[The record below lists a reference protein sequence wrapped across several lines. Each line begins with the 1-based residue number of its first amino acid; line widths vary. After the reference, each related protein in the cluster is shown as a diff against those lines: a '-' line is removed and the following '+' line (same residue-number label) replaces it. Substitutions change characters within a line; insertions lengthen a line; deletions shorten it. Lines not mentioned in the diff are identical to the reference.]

1 MAIITIPSA
10 IGGVTIPG
18 TLVNGPLGLLYSN
31 FFGTNVLQYPRDLQ
45 SATKGHVVHFTVKK
59 VDPVTYEGVKQY
71 SPTFVN
77 KLKDLVGLNAS
88 RAQTVAENVASE
100 TSGRTELINFQP
112 TRKTKVADIFL
123 YIPDTLNFQYNVTYV
138 DKTILGAA
146 AGFFGGI
153 KTPNLSKNSKQTDEQ
168 KRSQAMKDMGTSTI
182 SSAVKNF
189 GTLALQKAGYAVNPQ
204 LQLLFQGI
212 SFRTYQMAFVF
223 TPYSRQEAETVKK
236 IIQIFRENAAP
247 EISTAS
253 GGMFFIPP
261 ASFTPEFLFNG
272 QVNSNINKVAESV
285 ITNIDV
291 NYSPNGWAAHDD
303 GAPVQT
309 TLTIQFQEL
318 ELIDKNKIKQ
328 GF

>member
-1 MAIITIPSA
+1 MAIISIPTS

-18 TLVNGPLGLLYSN
+18 TLVNGPLGLLYTN
-31 FFGTNVLQYPRDLQ
+31 FFGSNILQYPRDLQ

-59 VDPVTYEGVKQY
+59 VDPVTYQGTKQA
-71 SPTFVN
+71 TIE
-77 KLKDLVGLNAS
+77 KLQEAVGTNAT
-88 RAQTVAENVASE
+88 RTQNTVENATNQNV
-100 TSGRTELINFQP
+100 GRTELINFQP

-153 KTPNLSKNSKQTDEQ
+153 KTSNLSKNSKLTDKQ
-168 KRSQAMKDMGTSTI
+168 KQDQAMKDTATSTI

-189 GTLALQKAGYAVNPQ
+189 GALALQKANYAVNPQ

-212 SFRTYQMAFVF
+212 SFRTYQMSFVF

-236 IIQIFRENAAP
+236 IIQVFRENAAP
-247 EISTAS
+247 EISTAV
-253 GGMFFIPP
+253 GGMFFVPP

-272 QVNSNINKVAESV
+272 QINPNINKVAESV

-291 NYSPNGWAAHDD
+291 NYSPNGWAAYDN

-309 TLTIQFQEL
+309 TLTIQFQEI
-318 ELIDKNKIKQ
+318 ELIDKSKIKQ
-328 GF
+328 GY

>member
-31 FFGTNVLQYPRDLQ
+31 FFGSNILQYPRDLQ

-59 VDPVTYEGVKQY
+59 VDPVTYQGTKQEVIKRIQDATRIN
-71 SPTFVN
+71 SA
-77 KLKDLVGLNAS
+77 K
-88 RAQTVAENVASE
+88 AQDTADKATDANV
-100 TSGRTELINFQP
+100 GRTELINFQP

-153 KTPNLSKNSKQTDEQ
+153 KTPNLSKNSKLTDEQ
-168 KRSQAMKDMGTSTI
+168 KKSQAQKDMATSAI
-182 SSAVKNF
+182 NSAVKNF
-189 GTLALQKAGYAVNPQ
+189 GALGLQKAGYAVNPQ

-223 TPYSRQEAETVKK
+223 TPYSKQEAETVKK
-236 IIQIFRENAAP
+236 IIQVFRENAAP
-247 EISTAS
+247 EISTAV
-253 GGMFFIPP
+253 GGMFFVPP

-272 QVNSNINKVAESV
+272 KINPNINKVAESV

-291 NYSPNGWAAHDD
+291 NYSPNGWSAHDD

-318 ELIDKNKIKQ
+318 ELIDKSKIKQ
-328 GF
+328 GY